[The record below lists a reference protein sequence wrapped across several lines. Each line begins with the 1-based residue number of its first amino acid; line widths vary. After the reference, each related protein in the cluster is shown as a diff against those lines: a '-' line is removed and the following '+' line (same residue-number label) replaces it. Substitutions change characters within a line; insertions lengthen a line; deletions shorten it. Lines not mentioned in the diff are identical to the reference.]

1 MTYLQIVNSVLR
13 RLREDEVTSV
23 VNNNYSNLIGDF
35 VNEAKRKVEDS
46 WDWGQLRGTS
56 QITTVSGTRRYAMS
70 GASYTYK
77 ILEVYND
84 TDNAYIEK
92 APYRKMNEL
101 MTGDSALE
109 EGAPTHW
116 AINGS
121 NANVP
126 YVDLWPTPDGVYSIN
141 MNGIFP
147 QNDLED
153 NGDVIQV
160 PPAPV
165 ILLATA
171 KAVSERGDDAGMQ
184 FGEIYNDGMQALSD
198 AIAKDAHMFNE
209 ELVWSAN

>member
-23 VNNNYSNLIGDF
+23 SNNDYSLLIGDF
-35 VNEAKRKVEDS
+35 VNEAKREVEDS
-46 WDWGQLRGTS
+46 WDWGQLRGTV
-56 QITTVSGTRRYAMS
+56 QITTTSGTRRYAMS
-70 GASYTYK
+70 GLAYTYK
-77 ILEVYND
+77 VLEVYND
-84 TDNAYIEK
+84 TDNSFVKK

-101 MTGDSALE
+101 MTGDSANE
-109 EGAPTHW
+109 TGAPTYW

-141 MNGIFP
+141 INVVAP
-147 QNDLED
+147 QNDLND
-153 NGDVIQV
+153 NDDVLQV

-171 KAVSERGDDAGMQ
+171 KAISERGDDSGMQ
-184 FGEIYNDGMQALSD
+184 YGEVYRDARVALSD
-198 AIAKDAHMFNE
+198 AIGKDAHMFEE
-209 ELVWSAN
+209 ELIWGIV